1 MAIDLSAAPGFRD
14 YLDSLE
20 PSEGIRK
27 KLMGEFATDPFPGP
41 TVTEVMDEVR
51 KAKEKI
57 ARDLETKKRM
67 EEKTLGS
74 MWSREVD
81 MHGKPTELEKAWR
94 WPAES
99 TTITGPAIGS
109 ATTMG
114 ILPRPETMEMPFN
127 RISPDLFRR
136 LRTSFRIQ
144 KYRMEGDRD
153 YKVRMI
159 TNEMQKLGSKLMA
172 DLMEQGAVQVVES
185 PIRMSDEVEVS
196 LTIST
201 ALVKNGVA
209 FNVYDKSPVMSA
221 PKPVEPKSSKPKTEI
236 DEDGKVSISMAEYK
250 ALKKAKEEL
259 DELLSSLGGDTPSS
273 IQAVK

>member
-1 MAIDLSAAPGFRD
+1 MAIDLSATPGFRD

-20 PSEGIRK
+20 PSEGVKK
-27 KLMGEFATDPFPGP
+27 KLMGEFATEPLPDPFPGP
-41 TVTEVMDEVR
+41 TVTEVMAEMR
-51 KAKEKI
+51 KAKEALALPSIPLSKW
-57 ARDLETKKRM
+57 
-67 EEKTLGS
+67 GV
-74 MWSREVD
+74 EVD
-81 MHGKPTELEKAWR
+81 MFGRPRDTGKAWE
-94 WPAES
+94 PVG
-99 TTITGPAIGS
+99 I
-109 ATTMG
+109 ATTGVSPIGLDPM
-114 ILPRPETMEMPFN
+114 PSTMTMPVYN

-136 LRTSFRIQ
+136 LRTSVRLE

-185 PIRMSDEVEVS
+185 PIHMSDEVEFS

-201 ALVKNGVA
+201 ALVKNGVV
-209 FNVYDKSPVMSA
+209 FNVYDKSPVTSA

-259 DELLSSLGGDTPSS
+259 DELLSSLGGGTPSS
-273 IQAVK
+273 I